1 MANENEAN
9 WESESDFL
17 TGVDLW
23 NKSELVGRKFRIREV
38 EIRRN
43 DAQVEIGRFTVE
55 LPNGDFA
62 QFQDSSSTGCLFQI
76 KEHLTANGLAAA
88 IDSGEKVAVAVI
100 CPRGLRESK
109 YKRAD
114 PNRPN
119 RQIEAVTH
127 YLTSAGDVANVLP
140 VPAKKTAQPVKAAP
154 KKA

>member
-1 MANENEAN
+1 MATFED
-9 WESESDFL
+9 WEDDSTTL
-17 TGVDLW
+17 AGVDLW
-23 NKSELVGRKFRIREV
+23 HKTELEGKLFRIREV
-38 EIRRN
+38 EIRRRAS
-43 DAQVEIGRFTVE
+43 DQVEIGKFTVE
-55 LPNGDFA
+55 LPDGNFA

-76 KEHLTANGLAAA
+76 KEHLTDVGLAAA

-100 CPRGLRESK
+100 CPRGLRASR

-140 VPAKKTAQPVKAAP
+140 VPVKKAAQPAKAAP